1 MVIKDG
7 SIFTEKGC
15 FEKGTVITE
24 ESTITGYIPGD
35 RFPVS
40 SDNFKETVID
50 ASGCYVIPGLVDIHF
65 HGCVGYDF
73 CDGTMEAF
81 GAIANYQLQHGI
93 TSICPATMTL
103 PKERL
108 LSICREAVKFADR
121 QESSKK
127 ETANEASLVGIHL
140 EGPFFSHEKRGA
152 QNPDYLRPADVQ
164 EVNELA
170 IAADGLLKILSIA
183 PELPGSMEAIEE
195 LKDLVVLSVAHTT
208 ADYDTAIRAFKMG
221 ATHVTHLYNAM
232 PPYSH
237 RAPGVIGAAA
247 DMEDCDVEL
256 ISDGIHVHPSVI
268 RSTFK
273 MFRPEHVILISD
285 SMMAAGMPPGDYS
298 LGGQSVK
305 VAKGRLATLLDG
317 TIAGSAT
324 NLFDC
329 MIYAISCGIPMEQAI
344 ATATIN
350 PARSIG
356 MDRMIGSISEEKT
369 ADLLVLNRDF
379 TIRHIIHNGVLVK

>member
-1 MVIKDG
+1 MIIKNG
-7 SIFTEKGC
+7 SVFTEKCC
-15 FEKGTVITE
+15 FEKGAVITE
-24 ESTITGYIPGD
+24 ESVIAGFIPGD
-35 RFPVS
+35 RFPIS
-40 SDNFKETVID
+40 SGRFNDTVID
-50 ASGCYVIPGLVDIHF
+50 ASGCYVIPGLIDIHF
-65 HGCVGYDF
+65 HGCVGHDF
-73 CDGTMEAF
+73 CDGTAEAF
-81 GAIANYQLQHGI
+81 EAIAAYQLQHGI

-103 PKERL
+103 PKETL
-108 LSICREAVKFADR
+108 LSICREAVRFADH
-121 QESSKK
+121 QERSIK
-127 ETANEASLVGIHL
+127 ETASMASLIGIHL
-140 EGPFFSHEKRGA
+140 EGPYLSLEKKGA
-152 QNPDYLRPADVQ
+152 QNPEYLRLPY
-164 EVNELA
+164 VNEIKELA

-195 LKDLVVLSVAHTT
+195 LKNLVVLSVAHTT
-208 ADYDTAIRAFKMG
+208 ADYETALRAFKGG
-221 ATHVTHLYNAM
+221 ASHVTHLYNAM

-247 DMEDCDVEL
+247 DMDCDVEL

-273 MFRPEHVILISD
+273 MFDPRHVILISD

-298 LGGQSVK
+298 LGGQAVK
-305 VAKGRLATLLDG
+305 VEEGRLATLSDG

-329 MIYAISCGIPMEQAI
+329 MLYAISCGIPMNQAI
-344 ATATIN
+344 AAATLN

-356 MDRMIGSISEEKT
+356 MDRRLGSIEEEKT

-379 TIRHIIHNGVLVK
+379 TIRHIIHHGVLVK

>member
-1 MVIKDG
+1 MIIKDG
-7 SIFTEKGC
+7 SVFTEKCC

-24 ESTITGYIPGD
+24 ESFIGEFIPKD
-35 RFPVS
+35 RFLAS
-40 SDNFKETVID
+40 SDDFNDTVID

-81 GAIANYQLQHGI
+81 EAIANYQLQHGI

-108 LSICREAVKFADR
+108 FSIFREAVKFADR
-121 QESSKK
+121 QEYSKK
-127 ETANEASLVGIHL
+127 ETANEASLVGIHM
-140 EGPFFSHEKRGA
+140 EGPFLSYEKRGA
-152 QNPDYLRPADVQ
+152 QNPDYLCPVDAQAVY
-164 EVNELA
+164 ELV

-183 PELPGSMEAIEE
+183 PELPGSMEAIEV
-195 LKDLVVLSVAHTT
+195 LKDMVVLSVGHTT

-221 ATHVTHLYNAM
+221 ASHVTHLYNAM

-237 RAPGVIGAAA
+237 REPGVIGAAA
-247 DMEDCDVEL
+247 DMGGCDVEL

-268 RSTFK
+268 RSTFN
-273 MFRPEHVILISD
+273 MFRPEHVVLISD
-285 SMMAAGMPPGDYS
+285 SMMATGMPPGNYS

-305 VAKGRLATLLDG
+305 VADGRRATLADG
-317 TIAGSAT
+317 TIAGSVT

-329 MIYAISCGIPMEQAI
+329 MMYAISCGIPIDQAI
-344 ATATIN
+344 AAATIN
-350 PARSIG
+350 PACSIG
-356 MDRMIGSISEEKT
+356 MDRMIGSIGEEKA
-369 ADLLVLNRDF
+369 ADLLVLNKDF